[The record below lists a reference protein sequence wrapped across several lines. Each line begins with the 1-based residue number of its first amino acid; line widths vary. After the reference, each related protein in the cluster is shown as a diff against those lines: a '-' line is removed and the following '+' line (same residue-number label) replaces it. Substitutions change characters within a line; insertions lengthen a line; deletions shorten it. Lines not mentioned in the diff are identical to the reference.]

1 MHRICIWQQHTYQGV
16 TTLMICSQTFLLV
29 AHNLGLA
36 LRTSHNPLN
45 GILQLRHKD
54 GLLVATSCQ
63 QSSLVNQV
71 AQICTSKARCSP
83 CQHLQIHILV
93 HWLTLDMYLQ
103 NGQSTLYIRT
113 IYHNLAVKTTW
124 TQQSWIKN
132 IRTVGSSNNDNTLIG
147 CKAVHLNQH
156 LVQSLLTLIMSAA

>member
-1 MHRICIWQQHTYQGV
+1 
-16 TTLMICSQTFLLV
+16 
-29 AHNLGLA
+29 
-36 LRTSHNPLN
+36 
-45 GILQLRHKD
+45 
-54 GLLVATSCQ
+54 
-63 QSSLVNQV
+63 
-71 AQICTSKARCSP
+71 
-83 CQHLQIHILV
+83 
-93 HWLTLDMYLQ
+93 MYLQ

-156 LVQSLLTLIMSAA
+156 LVQSLLALIMSAT